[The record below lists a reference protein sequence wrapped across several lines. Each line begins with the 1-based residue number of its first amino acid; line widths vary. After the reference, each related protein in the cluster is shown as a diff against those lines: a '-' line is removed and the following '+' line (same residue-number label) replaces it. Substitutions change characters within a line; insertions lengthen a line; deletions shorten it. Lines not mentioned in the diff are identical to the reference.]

1 MKSAIALAAATGLAF
16 GVSAETIHGVTI
28 FTRHGDRTSKHYS
41 GYSLTPLGFTENFE
55 EGSNYRDIYVA
66 SGAPKQILGISPSKY
81 IPSQVFASAP
91 DQQVLLNTATAFLQ
105 GLYPPLEPINA
116 ALAVQA
122 LNNGTSYANPLNG
135 YQYVVLHGEE
145 ITAPDTIWIKGD
157 EGCPATTKYQGT
169 FEESNEFAS
178 LTQST
183 RPFYQQFWD
192 VLKNVY
198 DYTPELLSYEKAY
211 DIFDL
216 INVATIHNASLA
228 ANITSEQLFQ
238 LRTLADS
245 AEFGY
250 NYNRT
255 QTGRSIG
262 GQTLLGGIF
271 AQLNQ
276 TVSSKG
282 KLKFSLLAGS
292 YDNFIA
298 AFGLMNLTAASPD
311 FYGLPAYASTMSFE
325 LFTMSNMT
333 TFPASVDD
341 LNVRFLFRNGSDA
354 DASPVVFPLFGGSAT
369 SLPWSEFSAQIK
381 SRAITS
387 VGQWCSACNA
397 TQSFCPPSAGTS
409 SVVPT
414 VSEAEGS
421 SSGGI
426 SNAVA
431 GVIGAVVT
439 LAVVALVGLAFWL
452 VKRRKPP
459 ARATATEHTTSL
471 EKMNSLSS

>member
-1 MKSAIALAAATGLAF
+1 
-16 GVSAETIHGVTI
+16 
-28 FTRHGDRTSKHYS
+28 
-41 GYSLTPLGFTENFE
+41 LTPLGFTENYE
-55 EGSNYRDIYVA
+55 VGSDYRDLYIA
-66 SGAPKQILGISPSKY
+66 DGAPKQILGISASKY
-81 IPSQVFASAP
+81 VPSQVFASAP

-116 ALAVQA
+116 TLAVQS
-122 LNNGTSYANPLNG
+122 LNNGTSYTNPLNG

-145 ITAPDTIWIKGD
+145 SNSPDTIWIKGD
-157 EGCPATTKYQGT
+157 EGCPATTKLQST
-169 FEESNEFAS
+169 FEESAEFAAR
-178 LTQST
+178 TEST
-183 RPFYQQFWD
+183 KEFYQQFWD

-198 DYTPELLSYEKAY
+198 DYTPDMLSYDKAY

-228 ANITSEQLFQ
+228 SNITDDQLFQ

-250 NYNRT
+250 NYNQT

-292 YDNFIA
+292 YDNFMA
-298 AFGLMNLTAASPD
+298 SFGLMNLTSANAD
-311 FYGLPAYASTMSFE
+311 FYGLPIYASTMSFE
-325 LFTMSNMT
+325 LFTEADTAS
-333 TFPASVDD
+333 FPTNIDD

-354 DASPVVFPLFGGSAT
+354 GTTPIVYPLFGGTAT
-369 SLPWSEFSAQIK
+369 SLSWNEFSAQIK
-381 SRAITS
+381 ARAIIS

-397 TQSFCPPSAGTS
+397 TQSFCPADS
-409 SVVPT
+409 
-414 VSEAEGS
+414 GS
-421 SSGGI
+421 SSTTPSVSGTDNEGNGSGGI
-426 SNAVA
+426 SNATA

-439 LAVVALVGLAFWL
+439 LAVVAIAGLAFWL
-452 VKRRKPP
+452 VKRK
-459 ARATATEHTTSL
+459 RAPVSVVEHAVPMEKKTSF
-471 EKMNSLSS
+471 SS

>member
-1 MKSAIALAAATGLAF
+1 MTDQAC
-16 GVSAETIHGVTI
+16 
-28 FTRHGDRTSKHYS
+28 
-41 GYSLTPLGFTENFE
+41 
-55 EGSNYRDIYVA
+55 
-66 SGAPKQILGISPSKY
+66 
-81 IPSQVFASAP
+81 
-91 DQQVLLNTATAFLQ
+91 QQVLLNTATAFLQ
-105 GLYPPLEPINA
+105 GLYPPLEPISA
-116 ALAVQA
+116 TLAVQS
-122 LNNGTSYANPLNG
+122 LNNGTSYTNPLNG

-145 ITAPDTIWIKGD
+145 STAPDTIWIKGD
-157 EGCPATTKYQGT
+157 EGCPSATKFQGT
-169 FEESNEFAS
+169 FEDSAEFAS
-178 LTQST
+178 LNEGT

-228 ANITSEQLFQ
+228 SNITDDQLFQ

-255 QTGRSIG
+255 MTGRSIG

-276 TVSSKG
+276 TVSSKA

-292 YDNFIA
+292 YDNFMA
-298 AFGLMNLTAASPD
+298 SCGLMNLTVANAD

-325 LFTMSNMT
+325 LFTEAKVT
-333 TFPASVDD
+333 TFPSNVND

-354 DASPVVFPLFGGSAT
+354 GASPIAYPLFGGSAI
-369 SLPWSEFSAQIK
+369 SLSWSEFSAQIK
-381 SRAITS
+381 ARAITS
-387 VGQWCSACNA
+387 VGQWCSSCNA
-397 TQSFCPPSAGTS
+397 TQSFCPSDAGTS
-409 SVVPT
+409 SNTPT
-414 VSEAEGS
+414 LSEAENS

-439 LAVVALVGLAFWL
+439 LAVVALAGLAFWL
-452 VKRRKPP
+452 VKRKKTPTH
-459 ARATATEHTTSL
+459 AATVKHGVPI
-471 EKMNSLSS
+471 EKKTSLSS

>member
-1 MKSAIALAAATGLAF
+1 MLSTIITAAGLASVVV
-16 GVSAETIHGVTI
+16 GETIHGVTI
-28 FTRHGDRTSKHYS
+28 FSRHGDRTSKHYS
-41 GYSLTPLGFTENFE
+41 GYQLTPLGFTENFE
-55 EGSNYRDIYVA
+55 VGSDYRDLYIADGA
-66 SGAPKQILGISPSKY
+66 SKQILGISASKY
-81 IPSQVFASAP
+81 VPSQVFASAP

-105 GLYPPLEPINA
+105 GLYPPLEAINA
-116 ALAVQA
+116 TLAVQS
-122 LNNGTSYANPLNG
+122 LNNGTSYINPLNG

-145 ITAPDTIWIKGD
+145 STAPDTIWIKGD
-157 EGCPATTKYQGT
+157 EGCTATTKFQGT
-169 FEESNEFAS
+169 FEESAEFAS
-178 LTQST
+178 RTEST
-183 RPFYQQFWD
+183 RVFYQQFWD

-198 DYTPELLSYEKAY
+198 DYTPDMLSYDKAY

-228 ANITSEQLFQ
+228 SNITDEQLFQ

-292 YDNFIA
+292 YDNFMA
-298 AFGLMNLTAASPD
+298 SFGLMNLTSANAD
-311 FYGLPAYASTMSFE
+311 FYGLPSYASTMSFE
-325 LFTMSNMT
+325 LFTEEDT
-333 TFPASVDD
+333 TSFPTNLDD

-354 DASPVVFPLFGGSAT
+354 GATPTVYPLFGGTAT
-369 SLPWSEFSAQIK
+369 SLPWGEFSAQIK
-381 SRAITS
+381 ARAITS

-397 TQSFCPPSAGTS
+397 TQSFCPSNSGSSSTTPS
-409 SVVPT
+409 
-414 VSEAEGS
+414 VSEPENDDGG
-421 SSGGI
+421 SGGI

-439 LAVVALVGLAFWL
+439 LAVVALAGLAFWL
-452 VKRRKPP
+452 VRRK
-459 ARATATEHTTSL
+459 RAPSSTVEHAVPM
-471 EKMNSLSS
+471 EKKTSLSS

>member
-1 MKSAIALAAATGLAF
+1 MLSTIVAAAGL
-16 GVSAETIHGVTI
+16 VSIVVGETIHGVTI
-28 FTRHGDRTSKHYS
+28 FSRHGDRTSKHYS
-41 GYSLTPLGFTENFE
+41 GYQLTPLGFTENFE
-55 EGSNYRDIYVA
+55 VGSDYRDLYIA
-66 SGAPKQILGISPSKY
+66 DGAPKQILGISASKY
-81 IPSQVFASAP
+81 VPSQVFASAP

-116 ALAVQA
+116 TLAVQS
-122 LNNGTSYANPLNG
+122 LNNGTSYTNPLNG

-145 ITAPDTIWIKGD
+145 VTAPDTIWIKGD
-157 EGCPATTKYQGT
+157 EGCPVTTKIQGT
-169 FEESNEFAS
+169 FEDSAEFTS
-178 LTQST
+178 RLEGT
-183 RPFYQQFWD
+183 RDFYQQFWD

-198 DYTPELLSYEKAY
+198 DYTPEMLSYDKAY

-216 INVATIHNASLA
+216 INVATIHNTSLA
-228 ANITSEQLFQ
+228 SNITADQLFQ

-276 TVSSKG
+276 SVSSKG

-292 YDNFIA
+292 YDNFMA
-298 AFGLMNLTAASPD
+298 SFGLMNLTSASPD
-311 FYGLPAYASTMSFE
+311 FYGLPSYASTMSFE
-325 LFTMSNMT
+325 LFTEADT
-333 TFPASVDD
+333 TSFPTNTDE

-354 DASPVVFPLFGGSAT
+354 GATPTVFPLFGGTAT
-369 SLPWSEFSAQIK
+369 SLPWNEFSAQIK
-381 SRAITS
+381 ARAITS

-397 TQSFCPPSAGTS
+397 TQSFCPADS
-409 SVVPT
+409 
-414 VSEAEGS
+414 GS
-421 SSGGI
+421 SSTTPSISESEGDKGGI
-426 SNAVA
+426 SKAVA

-439 LAVVALVGLAFWL
+439 LAVVGLAGLAFWL
-452 VKRRKPP
+452 VRRRKTP
-459 ARATATEHTTSL
+459 ASRSGQNVEGTVPM
-471 EKMNSLSS
+471 EKKTSLSS